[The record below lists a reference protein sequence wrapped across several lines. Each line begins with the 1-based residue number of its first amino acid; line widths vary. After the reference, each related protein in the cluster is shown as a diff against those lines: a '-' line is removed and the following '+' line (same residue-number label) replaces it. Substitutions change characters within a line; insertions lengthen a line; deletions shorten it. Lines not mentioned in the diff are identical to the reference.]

1 MRFHENTRGRVLS
14 GIFVEKRLAFVCKKW
29 YLVSQRNA
37 LDTSSAFR
45 LHPWKAGGFVRSVLE
60 LLFSSFTFLSFTLP
74 AREGKSGGPTCT
86 GRRFLLPCLGI
97 LHENAIF
104 ALAKMSSLWV
114 AQPVESEYNT
124 GRAGFPAAPP
134 APAGRAPAPF
144 RAGRGFL
151 QAPCFSKDQQ
161 SKAVRVKCRINGELC
176 CGRRR
181 SFPAVRSLH
190 PAAAWTWAR
199 AAVTAGARCERC
211 RISRPSFMRFHRM
224 GRAVFCPPRLDSEK
238 EALP

>member
-1 MRFHENTRGRVLS
+1 M
-14 GIFVEKRLAFVCKKW
+14 
-29 YLVSQRNA
+29 
-37 LDTSSAFR
+37 DTSSAFR

-97 LHENAIF
+97 LHENVIF

-181 SFPAVRSLH
+181 SFPAVHSLH

-199 AAVTAGARCERC
+199 AVACLRPGVNAAG
-211 RISRPSFMRFHRM
+211 FH
-224 GRAVFCPPRLDSEK
+224 GPPLCGFVAWGGPFSVLLTLDSVK